1 MFANHASWCSQVKRS
16 LVGAD
21 LRVCPNLTAPPEA
34 AAIWR
39 KLNALMPLSQI
50 GQPCRDISKLIRQIR
65 QTPLAKRQ
73 RLASTENPAKAG
85 SQQPPPGGLILLAGW
100 LLASGV
106 KPPSIAKLHYRIHSL
121 IDRSGHDSVVS
132 LQPPSFYRRLH
143 KRTANLFSSNDKVFQ
158 PPHATFAFSNL
169 TPASLHSTPPLH
181 AVERGLGGEV
191 YTTFIQKGGT
201 TLAGWHLSEDT
212 ASFVFSI
219 LTGQAHRSSPTT
231 PREAIS
237 CCQTK

>member
-1 MFANHASWCSQVKRS
+1 MFANHASWCPQVKRF

-39 KLNALMPLSQI
+39 KLKALMPLSQI
-50 GQPCRDISKLIRQIR
+50 GQPCRDTIMLFSKLIRQIR

-73 RLASTENPAKAG
+73 RRASTENPAKAG
-85 SQQPPPGGLILLAGW
+85 SQQPPSGGLILLAGW

-106 KPPSIAKLHYRIHSL
+106 KPPSIAKLHYRIHHM
-121 IDRSGHDSVVS
+121 IDRSGHDVVVS
-132 LQPPSFYRRLH
+132 LQSPSFYRRLH
-143 KRTANLFSSNDKVFQ
+143 RRVANRFQCNDRFFQ

-169 TPASLHSTPPLH
+169 TPASLRSTPPLH
-181 AVERGLGGEV
+181 AVERGLGGDV
-191 YTTFIQKGGT
+191 YTSFIQKGGT

-212 ASFVFSI
+212 
-219 LTGQAHRSSPTT
+219 
-231 PREAIS
+231 
-237 CCQTK
+237 

>member
-1 MFANHASWCSQVKRS
+1 MFPNHASWYSQVKRS

-39 KLNALMPLSQI
+39 KLKALMPFSRI

-85 SQQPPPGGLILLAGW
+85 SQQPPSGGLILLAGW

-106 KPPSIAKLHYRIHSL
+106 KPPSIA
-121 IDRSGHDSVVS
+121 
-132 LQPPSFYRRLH
+132 
-143 KRTANLFSSNDKVFQ
+143 
-158 PPHATFAFSNL
+158 
-169 TPASLHSTPPLH
+169 
-181 AVERGLGGEV
+181 
-191 YTTFIQKGGT
+191 
-201 TLAGWHLSEDT
+201 
-212 ASFVFSI
+212 
-219 LTGQAHRSSPTT
+219 
-231 PREAIS
+231 
-237 CCQTK
+237 

>member
-50 GQPCRDISKLIRQIR
+50 GQPCRDTIMLFSKLIRQIR

-73 RLASTENPAKAG
+73 RLARTENPAKAG
-85 SQQPPPGGLILLAGW
+85 SQQPPSGGATLAVW

-106 KPPSIAKLHYRIHSL
+106 KPPSIAKLHYRIHHM
-121 IDRSGHDSVVS
+121 IDR
-132 LQPPSFYRRLH
+132 
-143 KRTANLFSSNDKVFQ
+143 
-158 PPHATFAFSNL
+158 
-169 TPASLHSTPPLH
+169 
-181 AVERGLGGEV
+181 
-191 YTTFIQKGGT
+191 
-201 TLAGWHLSEDT
+201 
-212 ASFVFSI
+212 
-219 LTGQAHRSSPTT
+219 
-231 PREAIS
+231 
-237 CCQTK
+237 